1 MTLRRHEHER
11 VANEIQLQYKHKM
24 LLLRQEMDARRKK
37 EIERIED
44 KKNKAIEDLVK
55 MIEKKYNDIK
65 TYYRSP
71 LYLLRGQLID
81 PMVHVSHR

>member
-1 MTLRRHEHER
+1 
-11 VANEIQLQYKHKM
+11 
-24 LLLRQEMDARRKK
+24 MDARRKK

-65 TYYRSP
+65 TYYQDITNTNLDVIQTLKTDLQETR
-71 LYLLRGQLID
+71 REDTAKQRQRTD
-81 PMVHVSHR
+81 QEE